1 MTDTTLVPSR
11 PGQLASLDVLAAVP
25 EEEVW
30 LASQKSARTRRAY
43 KLDVGHFMRTLG
55 ITSLEQLRQVDHR
68 ALIAW
73 ERIMREQEGA
83 APSTVRRRMAAL
95 SSLFKHL
102 VREGVASRNPVVN
115 VQRPAINREEGSTAA
130 FSKAQARRL
139 LDAPSIDTIERLRDR
154 AILAIGLQVGFRRA
168 EIAALKVGDLHQNRG
183 FDALRVVRKGGRRE
197 ALAINPQAAQRIRV
211 YLDAAG
217 HYADHEG
224 ALFRPLRGNAKT
236 HDPAG
241 RLDPSGVDRILRK
254 YAARIGLE
262 RGYSAHSMRA
272 TFITTALENGAQL
285 EDVQKAAGH
294 RDPSTTK
301 LYDRR
306 GYNPEKAA
314 RVCGETC
321 HLELMTAAVRV
332 IMAAKLWSS
341 FSLRMAM
348 RLNSFSLQNRFSMR

>member
-1 MTDTTLVPSR
+1 VLAVCYDSAMTNLPILSAR
-11 PGQLASLDVLAAVP
+11 PGQLVHLDQLASIP

-43 KLDVGHFMRTLG
+43 RLDVAHFMRTLG
-55 ITSLEQLRQVDHR
+55 ITTPDQLRQVDHR
-68 ALIAW
+68 AVIAW

-83 APSTVRRRMAAL
+83 APSTVRRRMSAL

-102 VREGVASRNPVVN
+102 VRHNTASRNPVVD

-139 LDAPSIDTIERLRDR
+139 LDAPPADTLAGLRDR
-154 AILAIGLQVGFRRA
+154 AILSVGLQVGLRRA

-183 FDALRVVRKGGRRE
+183 FDALRVSRKGGRRD
-197 ALAINPQAAQRIRV
+197 ALAINPQTAARIRA
-211 YLDAAG
+211 YLAEWG
-217 HYADHEG
+217 HEAEHG
-224 ALFRPLRGNAKT
+224 APMFRPLRGNAKAY
-236 HDPAG
+236 DPAG
-241 RLDPSGVDRILRK
+241 QLDPDAIDRMVRK
-254 YAARIGLE
+254 YAAGISLA

-285 EDVQKAAGH
+285 EDVQRAAGH

-314 RVCGETC
+314 
-321 HLELMTAAVRV
+321 
-332 IMAAKLWSS
+332 S
-341 FSLRMAM
+341 FFATY
-348 RLNSFSLQNRFSMR
+348 